1 MPFGMLATT
10 FSATL
15 VGMTAELVRVEADVS
30 FGLPSF
36 TLVGLPD
43 ASVRESRDRI
53 RSAIRN
59 SGLDF
64 PPHRITVNL
73 SPADVRKAGTSFDLP
88 IALAVLAAG
97 GHVTPEVTGR
107 ALVIGE
113 LSLDGSVL
121 AGRGVLPTALAA
133 RQRALPMLLVPTA
146 NAAEALVVPGL
157 QVLCADSLTQA
168 LQVLGSPQPCVTPAC
183 ETAPALDV
191 DHDDLADV
199 RGQALARRALEIAA
213 AGGHNLLLS
222 GPPGAGKTMLA
233 RRLPG
238 LLPPWSFDESLES
251 SAIHSAAGLIRPG
264 AGLLDRRPFRAPHH
278 TVSTAALIGG
288 GPQPRPGEVSLA
300 HHGVLFLDEVPE
312 FDRRTLDVLR
322 QPLEDGVVHLARA
335 ARTVAFPARFLFVA
349 AMNPCP
355 CGLRGHPVRPC
366 RCRPSDVD
374 RYAARLSGPVRDRID
389 LAVQVPPV
397 EFGALSGSDHQETT
411 AVVRERVVA
420 AHAIQM
426 ARQGVTNATLRGD
439 ALRALGRPEDVSA
452 LLARAVTRFG
462 LSARAVDR
470 VLRVARTIADLDGAP
485 HVRRPHVAE
494 ALQFRMSGVGRM
506 C

>member
-1 MPFGMLATT
+1 MLATT

-15 VGMTAELVRVEADVS
+15 VGITAELVRVEADVS

-59 SGLDF
+59 SGLEF

-73 SPADVRKAGTSFDLP
+73 SPADLRKAGTSFDLP

-97 GHVTPEVTGR
+97 GHATSGATSR
-107 ALVIGE
+107 ALVVGE
-113 LSLDGSVL
+113 LSLDGGVL

-133 RQRALPMLLVPTA
+133 RQRDLPLLLVPSA
-146 NAAEALVVPGL
+146 NAAEAQVVPGL

-168 LQVLGSPQPCVTPAC
+168 LQALA
-183 ETAPALDV
+183 APASCAVVARPALPEADQGAE
-191 DHDDLADV
+191 DLADV

-213 AGGHNLLLS
+213 AGEHNLLLS

-238 LLPPWSFDESLES
+238 LLPPWAFEESLEA

-264 AGLLDRRPFRAPHH
+264 TGLLGRRPFRAPHH

-288 GPQPRPGEVSLA
+288 GPQPRPGEASLA
-300 HHGVLFLDEVPE
+300 HHGVLFLDEIPE

-322 QPLEDGVVHLARA
+322 QPLEEGVVHLARVS
-335 ARTVAFPARFLFVA
+335 RTVAFPARFLFVA

-366 RCRPSDVD
+366 QCRPADVD

-389 LAVQVPPV
+389 LAVDVPPV
-397 EFGALSGSDHQETT
+397 EFAALSGSDHGEATS
-411 AVVRERVVA
+411 VVRTRVLA
-420 AHAIQM
+420 ARLAQQE
-426 ARQGVTNATLRGD
+426 RQGATNARLRGE
-439 ALRALGRPEDVSA
+439 ALRAIGSADDVRLLLGR
-452 LLARAVTRFG
+452 AVARFG

-470 VLRVARTIADLDGAP
+470 VLRVARTIADLDERP
-485 HVRRPHVAE
+485 DVRRPHVAE
-494 ALQFRMSGVGRM
+494 ALQFRVPGAGGI

>member
-1 MPFGMLATT
+1 MLATT

-15 VGMTAELVRVEADVS
+15 VGITAELVRVEADVS

-59 SGLDF
+59 SGLEF

-97 GHVTPEVTGR
+97 GHAAPGASGR
-107 ALVIGE
+107 ALVVGE
-113 LSLDGSVL
+113 LSLDGGVL

-133 RQRALPMLLVPTA
+133 RQREVPLLLVPSA

-168 LQVLGSPQPCVTPAC
+168 LQALAEPQRYAVAAADVPAA
-183 ETAPALDV
+183 APV

-199 RGQALARRALEIAA
+199 RGQAVARRALEIAA
-213 AGGHNLLLS
+213 AGNHNLLLS

-238 LLPPWSFDESLES
+238 LLPPWSFDEALEA

-264 AGLLDRRPFRAPHH
+264 AGLLASRPFRAPHH

-300 HHGVLFLDEVPE
+300 HHGVLFLDELPE

-322 QPLEDGVVHLARA
+322 QPLEDGLVQLARVS
-335 ARTVAFPARFLFVA
+335 RTVAFPADFLFVA

-355 CGLRGHPVRPC
+355 CGVRGHPVRVC
-366 RCRPSDVD
+366 QCRPSEVE
-374 RYAARLSGPVRDRID
+374 RYAARVSGPVRDRID
-389 LAVQVPPV
+389 LAVDVPPV
-397 EFGALSGSDHQETT
+397 TFDALAAPDHGEPTS
-411 AVVRERVVA
+411 VVRERVVA
-420 AHAIQM
+420 ARVRQQ
-426 ARQGVTNATLRGD
+426 ARQGAANARLRGE
-439 ALRALGRPEDVSA
+439 ALRAVGRGDDVCVLLGR
-452 LLARAVTRFG
+452 AVARFG

-470 VLRVARTIADLDGAP
+470 VLRVARTIADLDGASN
-485 HVRRPHVAE
+485 VRRPHVAE
-494 ALQFRMSGVGRM
+494 ALQFRVPGAGGM